1 MAEHAS
7 RIGIDRPA
15 GEVFAFLSDIGHM
28 PDYLPTVHEA
38 SPQGESHEGEGRV
51 VVAGEANGRPYRSDG
66 WLRLD
71 RAAGRME
78 WGSDGEN
85 DYRGEMRVTPRGDRA
100 CEVEV
105 HLHLTPRPMLER
117 QLTAQTGNAEYSVQE
132 GVEAALAS
140 IKALCEGT
148 GGKRATSAEGPRRGA
163 DEPTG
168 AVEPRSGGRQAH
180 PDDDR
185 LLRDSRPFGRS
196 GTMNPDTT

>member
-28 PDYLPTVHEA
+28 PSYLPTVHEA
-38 SPQGESHEGEGRV
+38 SSQGDGRV

-71 RAAGRME
+71 RAAQRME

-105 HLHLTPRPMLER
+105 HLHLTPKPMLER
-117 QLTAQTGNAEYSVQE
+117 QLTAQTGNAEHSVQE

-148 GGKRATSAEGPRRGA
+148 GGKRATSAEAPA
-163 DEPTG
+163 ATG
-168 AVEPRSGGRQAH
+168 AVDPRSGGRQAH

-196 GTMNPDTT
+196 GTMNPDTV